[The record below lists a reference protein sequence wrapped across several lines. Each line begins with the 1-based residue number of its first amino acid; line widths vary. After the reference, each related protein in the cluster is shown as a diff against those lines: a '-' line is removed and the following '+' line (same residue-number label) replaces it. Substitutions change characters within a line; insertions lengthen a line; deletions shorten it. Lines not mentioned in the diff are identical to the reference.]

1 MFASPRGGGG
11 CMGRGWFDNSVHCW
25 VRSKLVFCPDA
36 PSVNI
41 RVKSIQ
47 GHANICFTSEI

>member
-1 MFASPRGGGG
+1 MFASPRGG

-25 VRSKLVFCPDA
+25 VRSKLIFCPDA

-47 GHANICFTSEI
+47 GHANICFISEI

>member
-1 MFASPRGGGG
+1 MFASPRAG
-11 CMGRGWFDNSVHCW
+11 CMGRGWFDNSGTLLGRKQAC
-25 VRSKLVFCPDA
+25 FCPDA